1 MTRQWQSSQSFHRLA
16 QDQRHPIGNSPDD
29 FTRQNLAAP
38 MRASP
43 EPIPFYMQPEK
54 AFMPHPSSKDGF
66 PHQNGHFYST
76 ANRPVPHP
84 APYRDISGSSQV
96 MPLQQLTN
104 GTHSGA
110 MAASKLRNAAN
121 NGSDESIQ
129 LAQST
134 RSELLHGSSTS
145 SMHTEYRNDSQPY
158 HQVGQR
164 RGSFAQKTHG
174 WNSGQ
179 QAHSDHHPTSREPYL
194 NKSWRR
200 SAQPERTRQASWCL
214 NPGGPNS
221 GEYTPCTCSGCNE
234 RNRSIWV
241 KVYHDA
247 FAPSIDVQTTLKF
260 GIGNRFGKVE
270 EVYPAPSQNKDA
282 FIVR

>member
-1 MTRQWQSSQSFHRLA
+1 MTRQWQPSQSFHRLA

-43 EPIPFYMQPEK
+43 EPTPFYMQPEK

-76 ANRPVPHP
+76 ASRPVPHP

-96 MPLQQLTN
+96 MSLQQLTN
-104 GTHSGA
+104 GTHSGG
-110 MAASKLRNAAN
+110 MAASKLRNAAT

-134 RSELLHGSSTS
+134 RSEFLHGSSTS
-145 SMHTEYRNDSQPY
+145 SMHNEYRNDSQPY
-158 HQVGQR
+158 HQVAQR

-200 SAQPERTRQASWCL
+200 SAQPERTRQGSWCL

-221 GEYTPCTCSGCNE
+221 GEYTPCACSGCNE

-247 FAPSIDVQTTLKF
+247 FAPNIDVQTTLKF